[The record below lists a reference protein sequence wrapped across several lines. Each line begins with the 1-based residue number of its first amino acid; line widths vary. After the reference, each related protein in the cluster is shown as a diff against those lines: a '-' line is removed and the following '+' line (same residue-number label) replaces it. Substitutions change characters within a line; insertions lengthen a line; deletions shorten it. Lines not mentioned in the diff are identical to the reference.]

1 MAEQSFEAFF
11 EDFVKQAE
19 DLTINLPVEDKAK
32 VTKAGAEVFQKELEA
47 EYKANHYRERETGK
61 DPHLADSVI
70 MQNTNVDGMKDGTS
84 TVGFPENKAYIV
96 NFIENGTKFPMYS
109 RKGRKYKH
117 PGQVAVTADYAI
129 ADLWDNPNVK
139 TKMLKAEAK
148 AYNKILEKKG
158 DN

>member
-1 MAEQSFEAFF
+1 
-11 EDFVKQAE
+11 
-19 DLTINLPVEDKAK
+19 
-32 VTKAGAEVFQKELEA
+32 
-47 EYKANHYRERETGK
+47 
-61 DPHLADSVI
+61 
-70 MQNTNVDGMKDGTS
+70 
-84 TVGFPENKAYIV
+84 
-96 NFIENGTKFPMYS
+96 MYS

-117 PGQVAVTADYAI
+117 PGQVAVTADHAI